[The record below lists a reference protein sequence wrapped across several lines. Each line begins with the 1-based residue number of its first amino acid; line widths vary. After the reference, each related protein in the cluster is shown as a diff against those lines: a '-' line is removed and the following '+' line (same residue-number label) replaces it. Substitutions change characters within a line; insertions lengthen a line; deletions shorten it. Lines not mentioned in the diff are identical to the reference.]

1 MAAMLDLYSIFT
13 RAWLQPMRPLSSA
26 LVLSGT
32 RVPRPKFVQPGCTAT
47 ATRSENVGLAR
58 RLEAGPG
65 EYAQF
70 AGWSSEWSCIGDCD
84 SVAAPRQRRFYLSE
98 FQAALRCIAALS
110 GVALPRLWNEIVPG
124 GPPSPSS

>member
-1 MAAMLDLYSIFT
+1 M
-13 RAWLQPMRPLSSA
+13 
-26 LVLSGT
+26 
-32 RVPRPKFVQPGCTAT
+32 QPGCTAT

-70 AGWSSEWSCIGDCD
+70 AGWSSEWSCSGDYD

-124 GPPSPSS
+124 GPPSPSF